1 MRKTNMRK
9 IQKQKENMKKKN
21 KKNKINKYEENHET
35 KKENRET
42 MNKKNKIYLN
52 KVEKFYQL
60 IRQIPYFIY
69 TVCHWYLHKRSVR
82 LFEHAKCH
90 VLTAELY

>member
-1 MRKTNMRK
+1 
-9 IQKQKENMKKKN
+9 
-21 KKNKINKYEENHET
+21 
-35 KKENRET
+35 
-42 MNKKNKIYLN
+42 MNKKNKICLN

-69 TVCHWYLHKRSVR
+69 TVCHWCLHKRSVR